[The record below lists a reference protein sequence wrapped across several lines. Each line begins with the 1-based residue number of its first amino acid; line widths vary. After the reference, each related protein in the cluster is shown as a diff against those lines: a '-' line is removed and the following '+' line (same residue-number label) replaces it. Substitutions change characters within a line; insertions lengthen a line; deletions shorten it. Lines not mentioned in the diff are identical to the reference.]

1 MMSGLPLQQS
11 DTGFVHTGVACRNFL
26 RFTLIELLLVVK
38 ACQIRKGYRISAPQ
52 TREGIGGEKAARKSA
67 SLPVPTIPQ
76 TTNRPVI
83 VPQQSLRSAS
93 GSFSPHRPTAAESGS
108 DPYAAPAPCRTPGV
122 RGAADTPPASHD
134 HVMLPTEAPC
144 RTPGVRGAA
153 DTPPA
158 SHDHATPE
166 KTKDTPPASHDL
178 VTKKAA
184 FTLIELLVVIAIIAI
199 LASMLLPALNQARES
214 GKKVKCLSN
223 IRQCALAILSY
234 CDDNQ
239 SWTMAC
245 RTTDGNH
252 WNPSLGGVDDSDKY
266 WGFLVSKLKYLP
278 ESKPS
283 KVLTC
288 PSILP
293 SGTTKLGRSYA
304 FRCGG
309 KNSENAQTR
318 ARYFKIGKTITPHL
332 RVESN
337 DAPTTSLSMTVML
350 FDSINPALLT
360 MDGGAS
366 FQDQFCLPHGR
377 FGSVAFFDGHAVS
390 ANTRCGYFYRG
401 RTVTG
406 DDYLPNPLPVGY

>member
-1 MMSGLPLQQS
+1 M
-11 DTGFVHTGVACRNFL
+11 
-26 RFTLIELLLVVK
+26 
-38 ACQIRKGYRISAPQ
+38 
-52 TREGIGGEKAARKSA
+52 
-67 SLPVPTIPQ
+67 
-76 TTNRPVI
+76 
-83 VPQQSLRSAS
+83 
-93 GSFSPHRPTAAESGS
+93 
-108 DPYAAPAPCRTPGV
+108 
-122 RGAADTPPASHD
+122 
-134 HVMLPTEAPC
+134 
-144 RTPGVRGAA
+144 
-153 DTPPA
+153 
-158 SHDHATPE
+158 
-166 KTKDTPPASHDL
+166 
-178 VTKKAA
+178 
-184 FTLIELLVVIAIIAI
+184 VIAIIAI

-288 PSILP
+288 PLILP

-309 KNSENAQTR
+309 KNSENAQAR

-332 RVESN
+332 RIESI

-350 FDSINPALLT
+350 FDSINPALMT

>member
-38 ACQIRKGYRISAPQ
+38 ACQIRKGYRISASQ

-93 GSFSPHRPTAAESGS
+93 GSFSSCRPTAAESGF

-122 RGAADTPPASHD
+122 RGAADTPP
-134 HVMLPTEAPC
+134 T
-144 RTPGVRGAA
+144 
-153 DTPPA
+153 

-309 KNSENAQTR
+309 KNSENAQKR